1 MNAHNPHTAIQPR
14 RVLAA
19 LALLLV
25 LGAAGPAGFAAYSNP
40 GAGLQTLLSGTVNH
54 GGLYLS
60 SQATWTNG
68 ANPAV
73 GQPYTID
80 TSFTM
85 PAVDRIVDGRLILTA
100 WGGTSNYTANVD
112 VTVNGNPLV
121 SGGLFFGRADD
132 SNATFS
138 PTLPSVYGSGA
149 GVWLIGLPINP
160 LWLNTNGS
168 ANSVSITLT
177 TSNSFD
183 GRISQASLV
192 SVYQDDALNNRLQYA
207 IAEGSGD
214 IYRTPT
220 GSQTNAWS
228 VSLGTL
234 ALSNPTSATLHAV
247 YTYGD
252 ANQNDHL
259 YFNGAALGGSG
270 SNDVARWAPSPSGL
284 SYGPDAVSYDVLP
297 LMDLTNSAR
306 FSAGPDVSGTRET
319 SLRAQIAVLEV
330 YAIPEPAAWFLA
342 ALGAF
347 PLLRRKKP
355 RG

>member
-1 MNAHNPHTAIQPR
+1 M
-14 RVLAA
+14 
-19 LALLLV
+19 
-25 LGAAGPAGFAAYSNP
+25 
-40 GAGLQTLLSGTVNH
+40 
-54 GGLYLS
+54 
-60 SQATWTNG
+60 
-68 ANPAV
+68 
-73 GQPYTID
+73 
-80 TSFTM
+80 
-85 PAVDRIVDGRLILTA
+85 
-100 WGGTSNYTANVD
+100 
-112 VTVNGNPLV
+112 
-121 SGGLFFGRADD
+121 
-132 SNATFS
+132 
-138 PTLPSVYGSGA
+138 LPSVYGSGS
-149 GVWLIGLPINP
+149 GVWLIGLPVNP

-168 ANSVSITLT
+168 ANSVSITVT

-192 SVYQDDALNNRLQYA
+192 SVYQDDALHNRLQYA

-214 IYRTPT
+214 IYRTPS

-270 SNDVARWAPSPSGL
+270 SNDVARWAPSPTGL

-306 FSAGPDVSGTRET
+306 FSVGTDVPGTRET

-330 YAIPEPAAWFLA
+330 YAIPEPSAWLLA
-342 ALGAF
+342 ALGVL
-347 PLLRRKKP
+347 PLLHGRK
-355 RG
+355 RHG